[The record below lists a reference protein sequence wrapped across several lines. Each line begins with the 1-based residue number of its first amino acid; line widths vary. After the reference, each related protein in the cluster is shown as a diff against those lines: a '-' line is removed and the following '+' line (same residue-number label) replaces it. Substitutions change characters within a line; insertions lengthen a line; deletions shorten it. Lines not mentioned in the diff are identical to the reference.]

1 MRLQAHQAI
10 GEGVEAFVDEQLHA
24 QEFARRLAHLASAL
38 DQEVVVHP
46 DARAAVVATTPRL
59 VLRDFI
65 GVVDFAV
72 VDAAGVDVE
81 RQAEQRL

>member
-1 MRLQAHQAI
+1 MSNCTRRNSPDDLLILPLRSIRKLLCIQI
-10 GEGVEAFVDEQLHA
+10 
-24 QEFARRLAHLASAL
+24 FAPLC
-38 DQEVVVHP
+38 VT
-46 DARAAVVATTPRL
+46 AAPRL

-81 RQAEQRL
+81 RQAKQRL